1 MTDYE
6 PDAPLPGLEP
16 SPPSAGEV
24 EVAARRTLRA
34 LADGLDEHQALPA
47 QALVTVA
54 RQLDRAASSA
64 KAKDYAV
71 ANLVAQLR
79 ENYLLLVPTS
89 GGDEQDAWSELVGQF
104 RDAWS
109 GADLRDPTQPGTAV

>member
-1 MTDYE
+1 MTEFE

-16 SPPSAGEV
+16 TPPAAGEV
-24 EVAARRTLRA
+24 ELAARRTLRA
-34 LADGLDEHQALPA
+34 LIDVLEEQHALPA

-54 RQLDRAASSA
+54 RQLDRAAGST

-79 ENYLLLVPTS
+79 ENYLLLVPEST
-89 GGDEQDAWSELVGQF
+89 GGDGDAWSELVAQF

-109 GADLRDPTQPGTAV
+109 GTDLCDPAGPVPEI